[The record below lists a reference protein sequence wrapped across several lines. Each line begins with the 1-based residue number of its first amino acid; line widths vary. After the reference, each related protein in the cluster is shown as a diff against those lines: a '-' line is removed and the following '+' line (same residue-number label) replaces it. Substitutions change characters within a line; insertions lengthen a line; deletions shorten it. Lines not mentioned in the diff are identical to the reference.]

1 MIIEN
6 VNVETLKKQ
15 AEVENVSS
23 FTQFLIWIKDMI
35 VRGINVIK
43 NDKR

>member
-6 VNVETLKKQ
+6 VNVETIEKQ
-15 AEVENVSS
+15 AEVENISS
-23 FTQFLIWIKDMI
+23 FMQFLIWIKDMI
-35 VRGINVIK
+35 IRGINVIK